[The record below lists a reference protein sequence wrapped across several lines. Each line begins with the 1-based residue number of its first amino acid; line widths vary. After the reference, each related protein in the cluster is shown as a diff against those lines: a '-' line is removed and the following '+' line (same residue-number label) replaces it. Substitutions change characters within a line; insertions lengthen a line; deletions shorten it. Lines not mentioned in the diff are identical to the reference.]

1 MVVLKIILLFAFGAV
16 LYQDIRERAVFW
28 FLFPL
33 IALCAG
39 MLFYFG
45 TVPELFY
52 MATLL
57 NVAFVVLL
65 LLAVFLYGRLKLRT
79 AFSSVFGLGD
89 VLFFFA
95 VCCSFST
102 VSFIV
107 VFCSA
112 LVFSLIL
119 HLLVSKNQTPETVPL
134 AGYMG
139 LFFGLVYL
147 GSWLG
152 LVQSVYQI

>member
-1 MVVLKIILLFAFGAV
+1 MVILKIILLLAFGLI
-16 LYQDIRERAVFW
+16 LYQDIKERQVFW

-52 MATLL
+52 MAVLL
-57 NVAFVVLL
+57 NVGFVILL
-65 LLAVFLYGRLKLRT
+65 LLAVFLYGRLKLKT
-79 AFSSVFGLGD
+79 AFARVFGLGD

-112 LVFSLIL
+112 LVFSLVL
-119 HLLVSKNQTPETVPL
+119 HLLVSKNQTSETVPL

-147 GSWLG
+147 GSWFG

>member
-1 MVVLKIILLFAFGAV
+1 MVILKIILLLTFGV
-16 LYQDIRERAVFW
+16 ILYQDIKERQVFW

-33 IALCAG
+33 VALCAG
-39 MLFYFG
+39 MLFYYG
-45 TVPELFY
+45 AVPELFY

-57 NVAFVVLL
+57 NVVFVAMLL
-65 LLAVFLYGRLKLRT
+65 FAVFLYGRFKLKT
-79 AFSSVFGLGD
+79 AFGRVFGLGD

-107 VFCSA
+107 VFICA
-112 LVFSLIL
+112 LVFSLVL
-119 HLLVSKNQTPETVPL
+119 HLLSAKNQKSKTVPL

-139 LFFGLVYL
+139 LFFALVYL
-147 GSWLG
+147 GSWFG